1 MRGERRRMIAC
12 AGVPFASGNVA
23 CAVAIGAAPPDLAVS
38 RLVLLVA
45 AVLTLSAC
53 AGDGRTPLLV
63 YSPHG
68 KEMLRA
74 YEEAFEAA
82 NPTVDVQWIDLGSQ
96 EIVDRIRGERA
107 NPQASVWW
115 GAPQTMFMEAAADSL
130 LQPFAPSWADAL
142 PASAKDAQGRWFGT
156 YLTPEGLLYNADA
169 LPEAD
174 VPADWDALLDPEW
187 ADRILIR
194 SPLESGTMRTIWG
207 ALILRQ
213 PTVEDGYRWL
223 ARLDVNTKGYAANPN
238 QLYLRISRGEADLT
252 LWNLPDTY
260 LQAQTYPFGFHAPTS
275 GVPVLVDAIGIPAG
289 APQADLARQFIEFV
303 TTPEALLLQ
312 ATEYHRIPART
323 DIPADQLPDWMAD
336 GTFTPMDLDWNRL
349 ASEGQEWMQVWD
361 EQIKGRGAAYLAENG
376 E

>member
-1 MRGERRRMIAC
+1 M
-12 AGVPFASGNVA
+12 
-23 CAVAIGAAPPDLAVS
+23 AIGAAPPDLAVS

-53 AGDGRTPLLV
+53 SGDGRTPLLV

-156 YLTPEGLLYNADA
+156 YLTPEGLLYNSDA

-336 GTFTPMDLDWNRL
+336 GTFTPMDLDWDRL